1 MVHEDEVLRGE
12 ITMTDWLI
20 SYWLLK
26 NFGIQLSV
34 WQYLLAS
41 LAGMAA
47 IVAAFFGIVRK
58 LMK

>member
-1 MVHEDEVLRGE
+1 
-12 ITMTDWLI
+12 MTDWLI

-47 IVAAFFGIVRK
+47 IVAAFFGIVHK
-58 LMK
+58 LIK